1 MHQLNPLDPCLTL
14 EKLAMKKTLIA
25 LAVLTVSGASFA
37 QSSVS
42 IDGVMDAGFQSR
54 DYKGTSVNGVAGNGS
69 TTSQINF
76 RGTEDLGGGL
86 KANFRVET
94 DWNTVSNNANTGV
107 ASSLSTGA
115 NFGSATTATTQ
126 VPASNQKNS
135 AAGTFGNGE
144 IRVGLSGGFGAVNF
158 GAVNYNTLGTYLTG
172 QPFGTAIGSG
182 FRAIFINDA
191 QAVSSVRAENA
202 LMYVTP
208 SFSGFNASLYYSG
221 KQSKAN
227 SVAASATKSTTGLNS
242 QQSMFSTSLGAY
254 DQQGTTEV
262 GVNYANGPFAASF
275 SSLKNDFGG
284 IYTGNAA
291 TQTNLDYTQT
301 VNTLGANYA
310 FGDAKVFILNQT
322 NKTSGAPATAV
333 DNNTTSVSGT
343 YTLGATVL
351 MAQYGEL
358 KNISGVKSKMSSLG
372 ADYNLSKRTALY
384 ARYESIDDKA
394 GAIAAVAPL
403 DVTATGKRTLTA
415 VGIRAAF

>member
-1 MHQLNPLDPCLTL
+1 
-14 EKLAMKKTLIA
+14 MKKSLIA
-25 LAVLTVSGASFA
+25 LAALAATASFA
-37 QSSVS
+37 QSSVQ
-42 IDGVMDAGFQSR
+42 IDGIFDAGFQAI
-54 DYKGTSVNGVAGNGS
+54 DYKGNKVNGIAGNGS
-69 TTSQINF
+69 STSQINF

-107 ASSLSTGA
+107 ASSLSAGTPGNGA
-115 NFGSATTATTQ
+115 TAP
-126 VPASNQKNS
+126 VPTSNQKNS

-144 IRVGLSGGFGAVNF
+144 IRVGLSGNF
-158 GAVNYNTLGTYLTG
+158 GAVNLGAVNYNSLNTYLTG

-208 SFSGFNASLYYSG
+208 SFNGFNASLYYSG

-227 SVAASATKSTTGLNS
+227 SVAATSKSNTGLNS

-284 IYTGNAA
+284 IYTGNAT

-358 KNISGVKSKMSSLG
+358 KNIAGKKSKMSSLG

-384 ARYESIDDKA
+384 ARYESIDDVA
-394 GAIAAVAPL
+394 GAIAAAASI
-403 DVTATGKRTLTA
+403 DGTGTKRTLTA
-415 VGIRAAF
+415 VGVRAAF